1 MERWFNFDQLEPGGL
16 KSRNS
21 YPIILIIL
29 ITFHQ
34 KKNESDKFSTQEI
47 KWTTEFLMTSLDKT
61 YTTPVSS
68 CDDLVI
74 NLLLI
79 SLYIYYEG
87 VDFWKKG
94 FAGID

>member
-1 MERWFNFDQLEPGGL
+1 MLKRWFNFDQVEPGGL

-34 KKNESDKFSTQEI
+34 KKTKVTNSQRRKQ
-47 KWTTEFLMTSLDKT
+47 TTDLLMTSLDKT